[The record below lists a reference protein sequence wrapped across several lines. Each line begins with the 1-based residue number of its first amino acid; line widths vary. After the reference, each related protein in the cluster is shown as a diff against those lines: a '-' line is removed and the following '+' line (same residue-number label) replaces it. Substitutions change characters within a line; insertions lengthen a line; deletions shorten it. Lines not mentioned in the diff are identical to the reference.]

1 MRRHT
6 VEIAAARRRVPFP
19 GRSDVVELDG
29 IGLRMADHYT
39 RLMPVSE
46 STNRGFRLAMLPVR
60 AVALIVLWG
69 TSTPMR
75 LVITAAAITV
85 IALGLRGAGT

>member
-1 MRRHT
+1 VVSRHT
-6 VEIAAARRRVPFP
+6 VEITAARRRGRFP
-19 GRSDVVELDG
+19 GGSEVVELDG
-29 IGLRMADHYT
+29 IGLRTADHYT

-60 AVALIVLWG
+60 AVALTVLWS

-75 LVITAAAITV
+75 LVITTALLTA
-85 IALGLRGAGT
+85 IALSL

>member
-1 MRRHT
+1 VVSRHT
-6 VEIAAARRRVPFP
+6 VEITAARRRMPFP
-19 GRSDVVELDG
+19 GGSESVELDG

-46 STNRGFRLAMLPVR
+46 STNRGFRLAMVPVR
-60 AVALIVLWG
+60 AVALVVLWS

-75 LVITAAAITV
+75 LVITAAVISV
-85 IALGLRGAGT
+85 IALSL